1 MNKQEEKKMHLVA
14 SCNTQ
19 FVPHLAAL
27 WVSILDN
34 CEDREYTFDFYIVD
48 DSIEDDCKETLRETL
63 ENFENFGSLTFL
75 TIDKAIFK
83 NVVTSDRI
91 PATAY
96 FRIEIPELF
105 RDKNVEKVLYMD
117 CDMIA
122 LTDITKL
129 WETDLQDHILTAVE
143 DAGFHQRLEK
153 MGIKTKSN
161 RYFNSGL
168 MLINV
173 KKWLEENVTE
183 RVFQFIEENPEKLRF
198 HDQDALNAI
207 LHDCWVPLHSR
218 WNAQSYILKR
228 EIVNPR
234 KKGEEEYEETRQ
246 QPAIIH
252 FTGHIKPWNKKKKNV
267 TAGKL
272 YIKYSRMT
280 EFEK

>member
-1 MNKQEEKKMHLVA
+1 MNNQEEKKMHLVA

-122 LTDITKL
+122 LRTL
-129 WETDLQDHILTAVE
+129 
-143 DAGFHQRLEK
+143 
-153 MGIKTKSN
+153 
-161 RYFNSGL
+161 
-168 MLINV
+168 
-173 KKWLEENVTE
+173 
-183 RVFQFIEENPEKLRF
+183 
-198 HDQDALNAI
+198 LNYGKQT
-207 LHDCWVPLHSR
+207 CR
-218 WNAQSYILKR
+218 
-228 EIVNPR
+228 
-234 KKGEEEYEETRQ
+234 
-246 QPAIIH
+246 II
-252 FTGHIKPWNKKKKNV
+252 F
-267 TAGKL
+267 
-272 YIKYSRMT
+272 
-280 EFEK
+280 

>member
-1 MNKQEEKKMHLVA
+1 M
-14 SCNTQ
+14 
-19 FVPHLAAL
+19 
-27 WVSILDN
+27 
-34 CEDREYTFDFYIVD
+34 
-48 DSIEDDCKETLRETL
+48 
-63 ENFENFGSLTFL
+63 TFL

-129 WETDLQDHILTAVE
+129 WETDLQDHILAAVE

-173 KKWLEENVTE
+173 KNGWRKMLPRESFNLLKK
-183 RVFQFIEENPEKLRF
+183 ILR
-198 HDQDALNAI
+198 NYVSMI
-207 LHDCWVPLHSR
+207 
-218 WNAQSYILKR
+218 
-228 EIVNPR
+228 
-234 KKGEEEYEETRQ
+234 
-246 QPAIIH
+246 
-252 FTGHIKPWNKKKKNV
+252 
-267 TAGKL
+267 
-272 YIKYSRMT
+272 RMH
-280 EFEK
+280 

>member
-1 MNKQEEKKMHLVA
+1 M
-14 SCNTQ
+14 
-19 FVPHLAAL
+19 
-27 WVSILDN
+27 
-34 CEDREYTFDFYIVD
+34 
-48 DSIEDDCKETLRETL
+48 
-63 ENFENFGSLTFL
+63 
-75 TIDKAIFK
+75 
-83 NVVTSDRI
+83 
-91 PATAY
+91 
-96 FRIEIPELF
+96 
-105 RDKNVEKVLYMD
+105 
-117 CDMIA
+117 
-122 LTDITKL
+122 
-129 WETDLQDHILTAVE
+129 
-143 DAGFHQRLEK
+143 
-153 MGIKTKSN
+153 
-161 RYFNSGL
+161 
-168 MLINV
+168 
-173 KKWLEENVTE
+173 
-183 RVFQFIEENPEKLRF
+183 LRF

>member
-1 MNKQEEKKMHLVA
+1 MNNQEEKKMHLVA

-129 WETDLQDHILTAVE
+129 WETDLQDHILAAVE

-234 KKGEEEYEETRQ
+234 KKARKNTRRHDNSQ
-246 QPAIIH
+246 RLFILLDTSSRGTKRRRMSQLESFILNIH
-252 FTGHIKPWNKKKKNV
+252 
-267 TAGKL
+267 
-272 YIKYSRMT
+272 
-280 EFEK
+280 E

>member
-1 MNKQEEKKMHLVA
+1 MNNQEEKKMHLVA

-129 WETDLQDHILTAVE
+129 WETDLQDHILAAVE

-183 RVFQFIEENPEKLRF
+183 KVFQFIEENPEK
-198 HDQDALNAI
+198 LNAI

>member
-1 MNKQEEKKMHLVA
+1 MNNQEEKKMHLVA

-105 RDKNVEKVLYMD
+105 RDKNIEKVLYMD

-129 WETDLQDHILTAVE
+129 WETDLQDHILAAVE

-207 LHDCWVPLHSR
+207 LHDC
-218 WNAQSYILKR
+218 
-228 EIVNPR
+228 
-234 KKGEEEYEETRQ
+234 
-246 QPAIIH
+246 
-252 FTGHIKPWNKKKKNV
+252 
-267 TAGKL
+267 
-272 YIKYSRMT
+272 
-280 EFEK
+280 